1 MYLIDVT
8 SSLEKEIIIL
18 EKSVEKSVQTLI

>member
-1 MYLIDVT
+1 MYLIHVT
-8 SSLEKEIIIL
+8 SSLEREIIIL